1 MEQLIISLTSYPA
14 RIMTVHKVI
23 ESLFEQ
29 TEKATEII
37 LWLSEQEFPQKYE
50 NLPESLNC
58 LIGKNGFRIEWVYD
72 NLKSHKKYFYALQN
86 SNSVVITVDDDMYYS
101 RTMVQTLMDSYRK
114 HPTAISAR
122 NVHIIF
128 REGNSISPY
137 LTWES
142 YAAEYIDKERMDL
155 CGIGVNAILYPPGCA
170 NDRWFDKESIKSCA
184 ENQDDLWLKYN
195 EIIDNIPVVYTGM
208 KEEDFLIQESQ
219 NDALYIQ
226 NTHGGENDNCI
237 NKLVDRMQNSSWD
250 IYENWLDHL
259 MSLEEYIFTKKRY
272 YMSKF
277 EEIFTINKKKNVYI
291 CGAGK
296 YAHILLRYI
305 CRCGYGEKIKAFLVS
320 SENNDTHENDVLAV
334 KLISELKEN
343 QTFSVICGVSEK
355 YREEIKQ
362 ELENLIYLDWIE
374 INLQEIV
381 RLELLEE
388 RYDRAR

>member
-1 MEQLIISLTSYPA
+1 
-14 RIMTVHKVI
+14 
-23 ESLFEQ
+23 
-29 TEKATEII
+29 
-37 LWLSEQEFPQKYE
+37 
-50 NLPESLNC
+50 
-58 LIGKNGFRIEWVYD
+58 
-72 NLKSHKKYFYALQN
+72 
-86 SNSVVITVDDDMYYS
+86 
-101 RTMVQTLMDSYRK
+101 
-114 HPTAISAR
+114 
-122 NVHIIF
+122 
-128 REGNSISPY
+128 
-137 LTWES
+137 
-142 YAAEYIDKERMDL
+142 
-155 CGIGVNAILYPPGCA
+155 
-170 NDRWFDKESIKSCA
+170 
-184 ENQDDLWLKYN
+184 
-195 EIIDNIPVVYTGM
+195 
-208 KEEDFLIQESQ
+208 
-219 NDALYIQ
+219 
-226 NTHGGENDNCI
+226 
-237 NKLVDRMQNSSWD
+237 
-250 IYENWLDHL
+250 
-259 MSLEEYIFTKKRY
+259 
-272 YMSKF
+272 MSKF